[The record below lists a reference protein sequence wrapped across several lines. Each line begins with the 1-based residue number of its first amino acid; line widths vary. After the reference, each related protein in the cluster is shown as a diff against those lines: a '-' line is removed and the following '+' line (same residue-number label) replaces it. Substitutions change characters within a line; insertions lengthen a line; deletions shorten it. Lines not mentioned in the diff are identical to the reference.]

1 MNEITNQC
9 QKEETAQPDYSSAH
23 PSQEKLLTP
32 NYIYIFLGNFLMFFS
47 FYMLLPVLP
56 MYLIEQFQ
64 AGKSLIGIILASY
77 TITALLIRPFAGY
90 IVDQFKRKPMLLFA
104 YFLFISYFAGY
115 MVAASVLLFAV
126 LRATHGIAF
135 GLVTISSSTMAVD
148 IMPASR
154 RNEGIGYFGL
164 SMNLAMAIGPVVSL
178 FIYDTYAS
186 YNAIFAT
193 TIVSGAL
200 GLLVVSFIKAP
211 KHMPVAHEPISMDRF
226 FLIKGLPGA
235 ITLALLA
242 FSYGIL
248 STYVAIYG
256 AQEVGLKSGTG
267 LFFVAMAAGLVL
279 SRIISAKMM
288 NRGELNKVIN
298 MGIIIMFFSYLI
310 FIFLQNALC
319 FYLSAVTLGISY
331 GFVCP
336 AFQAMFINLAKH
348 NQRGTANSTY
358 YISWDLGIGLGVLI
372 GGQIAD
378 MANYTTSYI
387 AGVFLVVI
395 GYILFKGVTASYY
408 QRHKRVS

>member
-1 MNEITNQC
+1 MCKSNNQC
-9 QKEETAQPDYSSAH
+9 KTDQVTQTECPTIHSP
-23 PSQEKLLTP
+23 QEKLVTT
-32 NYIYIFLGNFLMFFS
+32 NFIYIFLGNFLMFFS

-90 IVDQFKRKPMLLFA
+90 IVDQFKRKPMLIFA

-115 MVAASVLLFAV
+115 MVAASVLLFAA

-178 FIYDTYAS
+178 FIYDKFAS

-193 TIVSGAL
+193 TIIAGAI
-200 GLLVVSFIKAP
+200 GLLIVSLIKAP
-211 KHMPVAHEPISMDRF
+211 KHIPVVHEPISMDRF
-226 FLIKGLPGA
+226 FLVKGLPGA

-267 LFFVAMAAGLVL
+267 LFFVAMAVGLVL
-279 SRIISAKMM
+279 SRVIAAKMM

-310 FIFLQNALC
+310 FIFLQNAYC
-319 FYLSAVTLGISY
+319 FYFSAITLGVSY

-378 MANYTTSYI
+378 MSSYTTSYI
-387 AGVFLVVI
+387 AGLFLVVI
-395 GYILFKGVTASYY
+395 GFMLFKAVTAGYY
-408 QRHKRVS
+408 QRHKCI